1 MSKSAQPI
9 HFVFFVIL
17 LQSALGAMFAKE
29 RPTNETSPHDATP
42 GIEIQTL
49 NIPQVGKF
57 CTWDCAGQSEYHVT
71 HGMFLGSGNSIF
83 LLVYDIT
90 AEKHHKQVRLEA
102 IIYSFHLSG
111 SFLMWSMPIYNYVG
125 GKYK

>member
-1 MSKSAQPI
+1 MPLKYILLKIYQKC
-9 HFVFFVIL
+9 FFFT

-29 RPTNETSPHDATP
+29 RPSNETSPHDATP

-71 HGMFLGSGNSIF
+71 HGMFLGSSNSIF

-90 AEKHHKQVRLEA
+90 AEKQHKQVSNPR
-102 IIYSFHLSG
+102 IKPYFITIFV
-111 SFLMWSMPIYNYVG
+111 P
-125 GKYK
+125 